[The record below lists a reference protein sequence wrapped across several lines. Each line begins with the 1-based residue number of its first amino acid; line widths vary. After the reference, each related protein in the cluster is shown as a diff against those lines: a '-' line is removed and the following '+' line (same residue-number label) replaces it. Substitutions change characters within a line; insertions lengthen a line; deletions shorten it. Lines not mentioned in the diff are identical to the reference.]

1 MNRPTAMLFT
11 VALLVFGCAAPPTK
25 KPSPQPVVRIVPDE
39 RLHGRIATI
48 NSPGQFAVLDF
59 NVGRIPPL
67 RSELNVY
74 RGNEVVGVVRLTGPA
89 RDNLVA
95 ADIVDGELAVGDRA
109 IWDQKRPDQK
119 GEADGQ
125 P

>member
-1 MNRPTAMLFT
+1 MKRQPALLFT
-11 VALLVFGCAAPPTK
+11 VALLAFGCAAPPAK
-25 KPSPQPVVRIVPDE
+25 KPAPQPVVRLVPDE
-39 RLHGRIATI
+39 RLHGRIATV

-74 RGNEVVGVVRLTGPA
+74 RGKEIVGVVRLTGPA
-89 RDNLVA
+89 RDNFVA
-95 ADIVDGELAVGDRA
+95 ADIVNGELVVGDQA
-109 IWDQKRPDQK
+109 IWDRERPDQK
-119 GEADGQ
+119 GGAAGK

>member
-1 MNRPTAMLFT
+1 MKRPTAILFT
-11 VALLVFGCAAPPTK
+11 VALLSFGCAAPSTK
-25 KPSPQPVVRIVPDE
+25 KPSPKPVVRIVPDD
-39 RLHGRIATI
+39 RLHARVATI

-74 RGNEVVGVVRLTGPA
+74 RGNEIVGAVRLTGPA

-95 ADIVDGELAVGDRA
+95 ADILNGELVVGDRA
-109 IWDQKRPDQK
+109 IWDRDRPDQK
-119 GEADGQ
+119 SAVASK

>member
-1 MNRPTAMLFT
+1 MKRPTAILFT
-11 VALLVFGCAAPPTK
+11 VALLAFGCAAPRTK
-25 KPSPQPVVRIVPDE
+25 KPSPQAAVRLVPDE

-67 RSELNVY
+67 KSELNVY
-74 RGNEVVGVVRLTGPA
+74 RGNEIVGVVRLTGPA

-95 ADIVDGELAVGDRA
+95 ADILNGELVVGDRA
-109 IWDQKRPDQK
+109 IWDRDRPDQK
-119 GEADGQ
+119 SAVAGK